1 MLLSGSVVVT
11 VPPGEASD
19 REKTDCINQHE
30 MTDEVVLRVEI
41 EAHTKQTP
49 NPGEQ
54 FKNYQG
60 TPTDAVGLFSD
71 QTVFGRAHKGTG
83 NAQQGLDDGP

>member
-1 MLLSGSVVVT
+1 

-30 MTDEVVLRVEI
+30 MADEVVLRVEV

-54 FKNYQG
+54 F
-60 TPTDAVGLFSD
+60 
-71 QTVFGRAHKGTG
+71 
-83 NAQQGLDDGP
+83 